1 MAKRKHKKITP
12 ADEPEPGTRRSPRR
26 APTAASAVQAPP
38 PTTPAVPPTAPLQ
51 SPVEATS
58 SVKRIAKARAGLM
71 SPEER
76 QELYGLVAA
85 TMEAL
90 TRDEATKQKKA
101 DDRASEHAAK
111 KRRAAKASIPDA
123 GARAE
128 GGGILSR
135 LPYVVASRAFA
146 FLRAEEFRRLASIKC
161 FQRDGGAKVLRAGV
175 KAACAEIAPYASPPQ
190 LTLALRGYEPLAVL
204 EDIAARSSEFLANP
218 DPEALLRVRLIAP
231 LHGADIFSTSFT
243 MSFADYC
250 LLRDCPVTN
259 PRPRCE
265 RDVTVAG
272 SVLEILRREPD
283 VFVRTAPDWLGE
295 WLRKFLRDDDVY
307 RATTDDPSSSRFLM
321 LDAAGFAPALRGAV
335 TRASRAK
342 TARKLADA
350 LRDVLRDPDAAVA
363 LVDDPARAARWRA
376 AVRACLRKLL
386 THVKRRDQFDD
397 GTCTCLWRCVDA
409 TVIRSSGS
417 YLLSSDEVWDEIT
430 RADPDATV
438 VTWAIG
444 KISGAAND
452 NDPTFE
458 NYSVVSALQSLARYS
473 KPVARKL
480 VALGALGACARVR
493 DGTVRSSKLFGSTVD
508 QLYAKLEASTRPPP
522 EPMPRKKWPTFA
534 DCLRDAEDK
543 IHAQAEAKLGLVRKA
558 EQDLEREQAEFSSS
572 TDPAPGVYLR
582 QIPTGT
588 EEIDVEAGVLD
599 GLEVVEAD

>member
-38 PTTPAVPPTAPLQ
+38 PTTPAAPPTAPLQ

-123 GARAE
+123 GARVE
-128 GGGILSR
+128 GGGILGR

-231 LHGADIFSTSFT
+231 LHGADL
-243 MSFADYC
+243 C
-250 LLRDCPVTN
+250 RNQPV
-259 PRPRCE
+259 
-265 RDVTVAG
+265 
-272 SVLEILRREPD
+272 S
-283 VFVRTAPDWLGE
+283 
-295 WLRKFLRDDDVY
+295 
-307 RATTDDPSSSRFLM
+307 
-321 LDAAGFAPALRGAV
+321 
-335 TRASRAK
+335 
-342 TARKLADA
+342 
-350 LRDVLRDPDAAVA
+350 
-363 LVDDPARAARWRA
+363 
-376 AVRACLRKLL
+376 
-386 THVKRRDQFDD
+386 
-397 GTCTCLWRCVDA
+397 
-409 TVIRSSGS
+409 
-417 YLLSSDEVWDEIT
+417 
-430 RADPDATV
+430 
-438 VTWAIG
+438 
-444 KISGAAND
+444 
-452 NDPTFE
+452 
-458 NYSVVSALQSLARYS
+458 
-473 KPVARKL
+473 
-480 VALGALGACARVR
+480 
-493 DGTVRSSKLFGSTVD
+493 
-508 QLYAKLEASTRPPP
+508 
-522 EPMPRKKWPTFA
+522 
-534 DCLRDAEDK
+534 
-543 IHAQAEAKLGLVRKA
+543 
-558 EQDLEREQAEFSSS
+558 
-572 TDPAPGVYLR
+572 
-582 QIPTGT
+582 
-588 EEIDVEAGVLD
+588 
-599 GLEVVEAD
+599 